1 MKINW
6 LVLIGL
12 IFFNITFI
20 LGFAIALYA
29 IIASIWITLG
39 AFIASPFLLFLVN
52 ITNLQNFAMFQTVM
66 SFFLFGGALYL
77 VPVCLKLTRKTIELS
92 IDYLNFN
99 KSLVYGQTY

>member
-1 MKINW
+1 MRINW

-12 IFFNITFI
+12 VFFNITFI

-29 IIASIWITLG
+29 IIASVWIVLA

-52 ITNLQNFAMFQTVM
+52 ITNLQNFAFYQTIF

-77 VPVCLKLTRKTIELS
+77 VPVCLKLTRKTIELTMN
-92 IDYLNFN
+92 YLNYN
-99 KSLVYGQTY
+99 KDLVYGQTF